1 MPDFSY
7 TARGPSGQKHEG
19 VVSAQDH
26 AAAVSE
32 IGDRGLVPLQVRER
46 TRRRGRGRV
55 GTSAL
60 ARFYRQLADL
70 LRSGVPLLR
79 ALRLLANQSSS
90 AKLAAAADDIT
101 QRVTEGAT
109 LACLLYTSPSPRD

>member
-7 TARGPSGQKHEG
+7 TRVALRGRSMR

-32 IGDRGLVPLQVRER
+32 LGDRGLVPLQVRER

-60 ARFYRQLADL
+60 ARFIVSWQICFAAAFLSYA
-70 LRSGVPLLR
+70 
-79 ALRLLANQSSS
+79 ARLLANQSSN

-101 QRVTEGAT
+101 QRVTEGRRWLSRSLGT
-109 LACLLYTSPSPRD
+109 IKFF